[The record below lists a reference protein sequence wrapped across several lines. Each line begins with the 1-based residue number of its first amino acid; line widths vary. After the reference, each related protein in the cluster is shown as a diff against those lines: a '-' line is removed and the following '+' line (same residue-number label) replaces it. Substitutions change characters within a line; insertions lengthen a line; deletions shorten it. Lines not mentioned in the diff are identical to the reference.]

1 MRKSYGKDKEGNELR
16 TQREVILCYLRENP
30 GVRITQW
37 QAIKEFGFTRLSAI
51 VKQIERRYG
60 IVLRRRK
67 IEVLTRYGAKTF
79 ITEYWLGE

>member
-1 MRKSYGKDKEGNELR
+1 MGKSYGKDKDGNELR

-30 GVRITQW
+30 GARITQW

-67 IEVLTRYGAKTF
+67 IEVQTRYGAKTF